1 MSECYRLLTS
11 GREKESDS
19 ISLNTDD
26 CALSQMENAN
36 EMQEFPIDVDTLKI
50 FLLCVLVFSKQK
62 VFFFWSVFYDLVTGR

>member
-26 CALSQMENAN
+26 YALSQMENAN

-50 FLLCVLVFSKQK
+50 FLLGVLVFLNKKS
-62 VFFFWSVFYDLVTGR
+62 FFGGQFFTI